1 MDLQHQ
7 QKKFSVTDVWTL
19 LFISINQCIEMIIF
33 VWLFYGESI
42 VATVKRYVYYYV
54 LL

>member
-1 MDLQHQ
+1 MSGHCYSLA
-7 QKKFSVTDVWTL
+7 
-19 LFISINQCIEMIIF
+19 INQYIEMVIL

-42 VATVKRYVYYYV
+42 VATVKHYVYYYV